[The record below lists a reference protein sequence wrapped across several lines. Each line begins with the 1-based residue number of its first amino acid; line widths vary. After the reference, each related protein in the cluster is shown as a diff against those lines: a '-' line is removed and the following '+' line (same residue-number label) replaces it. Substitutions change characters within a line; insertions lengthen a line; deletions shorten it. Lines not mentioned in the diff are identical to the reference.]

1 MTRQTLGKVS
11 VMNRMIMISPIVAL
25 MVLLQASSALGQ
37 FRTLI
42 RHVPEEANTLVLFDV
57 EGIMATPLAQK
68 EGWRERHENLTSSGL
83 ILVPP
88 QANQFVLAS
97 QMDIELMMPRWSTTV
112 LNLSYE
118 PSMIKVV
125 QKYGGNVDEIDRQEA
140 AVLPNDTYVVKFG
153 KEMAGMMFPADRQ
166 RATRWVNS
174 AYSSSSPEPLGAY
187 LSEAE
192 GFADKNGTPIILA
205 INLED
210 VFSPSFI
217 RHRLNSAE
225 SLKGKNVDLD
235 QLAKLL
241 ASIRG
246 ATLGIT
252 ITDHMFGGL
261 KVDFSEDVSMTKE
274 FAKPLLLEVLGNR
287 GAMIQEFKDWKVQV
301 GGKQILLRGQLFK
314 SGVQRIC
321 SVLDSPAD
329 LRPVETPNPKA
340 GQTNESLVARTT
352 LQYWK
357 MLNQLLDDIVDKRK
371 KTRTQTAGLVAMWY
385 KQYAAKI
392 DAMPI
397 LNVDPEMLQ
406 FGSQVAAALRQAQ
419 GSMQGV
425 GVEQASGMANMQ
437 GANVDDYAYAGG
449 GGERYGFYGGG
460 YAYRYQS
467 NPRASLRADGAQI
480 AQIKTNARIRGY
492 GAANQTMQ
500 GVTVAMADMRKKMTL
515 KYQIEF

>member
-1 MTRQTLGKVS
+1 
-11 VMNRMIMISPIVAL
+11 MNRLINVSLTLAV
-25 MVLLQASSALGQ
+25 MVLLQASSAFGQ
-37 FRTLI
+37 FKTLI

-68 EGWRERHENLTSSGL
+68 EGWRERHENLSSSGL

-88 QANQFVLAS
+88 DANQFVLAS
-97 QMDIELMMPRWSTTV
+97 QMDVELMVPRWSATV
-112 LNLSYE
+112 MNLSYE
-118 PSMIKVV
+118 PSMMKVV
-125 QKYGGNVDEIDRQEA
+125 QKYGGNVDEIDGQEA

-153 KEMAGMMFPADRQ
+153 KVLAGTMFPADRQ
-166 RATRWVNS
+166 KATRWVKN
-174 AYSSSSPEPLGAY
+174 AYSSSSPEPLGEY

-192 GFADKNGTPIILA
+192 GFAEKNGTPIILA
-205 INLED
+205 INLEH

-217 RHRLNSAE
+217 RHRLDSVE

-235 QLAKLL
+235 QLAKVM

-261 KVDFSEDVSMTKE
+261 KVDFSEDVSMAKE
-274 FAKPLLLEVLGNR
+274 FAKPLLLEVLANH
-287 GAMIQEFKDWKVQV
+287 GAMIQEFKDWKMQV
-301 GGKQILLRGQLFK
+301 SGKHMLLRGPLYK
-314 SGVQRIC
+314 SGIQRIC
-321 SVLDSPAD
+321 TVLDSPAD
-329 LRPVETPNPKA
+329 LRPVATPNLKD
-340 GQTNESLVARTT
+340 GETNESLVARTT
-352 LQYWK
+352 LQYYK
-357 MLNQLLDDIVDKRK
+357 MLGQLLDDIVDKRK
-371 KTRTQTAGLVAMWY
+371 ETRTQTAGLVAMWY
-385 KQYAAKI
+385 KQYASKI

-397 LNVDPEMLQ
+397 LNVDPEMVQ
-406 FGSQVAAALRQAQ
+406 FGSQVAGALRQAQ

-425 GVEQASGMANMQ
+425 GVQQASGMANMQ
-437 GANVDDYAYAGG
+437 GANVVDYAYAGG

-467 NPRASLRADGAQI
+467 NPRASLRADGAEI
-480 AQIKTNARIRGY
+480 ARIKTNARIQGY

-515 KYQIEF
+515 KYKIEF